1 MLVALAKAVF
11 EIIGKYIIGVLLII
25 GAGYGLYWLFVNG
38 IAENSAFGFAI
49 AVGAVTFAALV
60 VFGAI
65 RSLITAVAKAK

>member
-1 MLVALAKAVF
+1 MFALAKAVF
-11 EIIGKYIIGVLLII
+11 DIIGKYIIGVLLII

>member
-1 MLVALAKAVF
+1 MFALAKAVF
-11 EIIGKYIIGVLLII
+11 DIIGKYILGVLLII
-25 GAGYGLYWLFVNG
+25 GAGYGLYWLFING
-38 IAENSAFGFAI
+38 VADNSFIGFAI

>member
-1 MLVALAKAVF
+1 MFGVIKALF

-38 IAENSAFGFAI
+38 IAENSAFGFVI

-60 VFGAI
+60 VYGVI
-65 RSLITAVAKAK
+65 RGLIAKAK